1 MGRQAA
7 TSNKENAMRID
18 RREFLGKAMVGAGGA
33 MLARDALAAARPSV
47 KNFEPFETVDLGKT
61 GIKVSR
67 VGFGTGSTGGKRSSN
82 QTRLGEDKC
91 KQLVRTAYDK
101 GIRLFD
107 MADLYGSHFALAA
120 LKDLK
125 RDSYAVV
132 SKIWWR
138 PGRAIPEPDRPD
150 ADVVVARFLKEL
162 GTDYIDVVQLH
173 CVIEETWPTKVA
185 KQMEILAKLKKKGT
199 IRAHGV
205 SVHGLAGLKTAAKE
219 PWVDVIHSRIN
230 AYGQSMD
237 DKDPTKVAAVL
248 QEAHKNG
255 KAVIGMKLIGNGN
268 FRNDEVKKKVS
279 LDYVLSLGC
288 VDTMIVGFE
297 SGAEIDDYARRVRK
311 VPRSIVG
318 TKVI

>member
-1 MGRQAA
+1 
-7 TSNKENAMRID
+7 MRID
-18 RREFLGKAMVGAGGA
+18 RREFLGTAMVGAGGV
-33 MLARDALAAARPSV
+33 MVARDALAVAKPSV
-47 KNFEPFETVDLGKT
+47 KNFEPFETVHLGKT
-61 GIKVSR
+61 GIAASR
-67 VGFGTGSTGGKRSSN
+67 VGIGTGSTGGKRSSN
-82 QTRLGEDKC
+82 QVRLGKDQC

-107 MADLYGSHFALAA
+107 MADLYGSHFALAG
-120 LKDLK
+120 LKGLK
-125 RDSYAVV
+125 RDSYTVV

-138 PGRAIPEPDRPD
+138 PGKAIPEPERPD
-150 ADVVVARFLKEL
+150 ADVVIARFLKEL

-173 CVIEETWPTKVA
+173 CVGEETWPTKLA
-185 KQMEILAKLKKKGT
+185 RQMEILAKLKTKGL

-219 PWVDVIHSRIN
+219 PWVDVIHARIN
-230 AYGQSMD
+230 AFGTAMD
-237 DKDPTKVAAVL
+237 DKDPTQVAPVL

-255 KAVIGMKLIGNGN
+255 KAVIAMKLIGNGK
-268 FRNDEVKKKVS
+268 FRDDEQKKKVS

-288 VDTMIVGFE
+288 IDTMIVGFE
-297 SGAEIDDYARRVRK
+297 SGAEIDNYAGRVRK

>member
-1 MGRQAA
+1 
-7 TSNKENAMRID
+7 MRID
-18 RREFLGKAMVGAGGA
+18 RREFLGRAMVGAGGA
-33 MLARDALAAARPSV
+33 MVARDALAAARPSA

-67 VGFGTGSTGGKRSSN
+67 VGIGTGSTGGNRSSN

-107 MADLYGSHFALAA
+107 MADLYGSHFALAG
-120 LKDLK
+120 LKGLK

-138 PGRAIPEPDRPD
+138 PGRAIPEPERPD

-173 CVIEETWPTKVA
+173 CVGEETWPKMVG
-185 KQMEILAKLKKKGT
+185 KQMEILEKLKKKGT

-230 AYGQSMD
+230 AYGQTMD

-255 KAVIGMKLIGNGN
+255 KAVIGMKLIGNGK

-297 SGAEIDDYARRVRK
+297 SGAEIDDYAARVRK